1 MPRTIVCEWD
11 APSTYPYVILDSLF
25 PGGLF
30 TSPKPDPSV
39 DHYEVERYD
48 QTDGT
53 WMTVGYPRNPKIEFD
68 GEDFDNAT
76 VRIRVILR
84 DGTKTPYVSSG
95 SFQVQGMI
103 ADFESL
109 NNITLLSFI

>member
-1 MPRTIVCEWD
+1 MPRTIVCEWE
-11 APSTYPYVILDSLF
+11 APSYYPYVILDSLL

-30 TSPKPDPSV
+30 TSPLPDPNV

-48 QTDGT
+48 QEEDT
-53 WMTVGYPRNPKIEFD
+53 WMTVGYPRNPQIEFA
-68 GEDFDNAT
+68 GEAFDNAT

-109 NNITLLSFI
+109 NNIILLSLI